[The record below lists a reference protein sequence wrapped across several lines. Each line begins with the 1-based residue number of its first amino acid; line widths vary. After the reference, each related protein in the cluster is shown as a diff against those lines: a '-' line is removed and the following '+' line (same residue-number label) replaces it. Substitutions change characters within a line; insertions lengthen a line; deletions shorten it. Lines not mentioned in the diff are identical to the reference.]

1 MSKLSA
7 EASATLPEFNSEIE
21 LIGNLPPFQQDWL
34 GLITL
39 GMSDDYI
46 SDRADY
52 TIGMTR
58 KTISQMYK
66 TLELDSTSKRP
77 KAKEVSW
84 SAGLLEIAHVD
95 QTGGFHLTKKA
106 FSEENLTLLDA
117 KVMDELKLILDDYRI
132 LQLVARSLTTSEICE
147 ISNKATS
154 TIQNQVKC
162 IRDRN
167 GGVSQNELI
176 AAVAAITLK

>member
-1 MSKLSA
+1 
-7 EASATLPEFNSEIE
+7 
-21 LIGNLPPFQQDWL
+21 
-34 GLITL
+34 
-39 GMSDDYI
+39 
-46 SDRADY
+46 
-52 TIGMTR
+52 
-58 KTISQMYK
+58 
-66 TLELDSTSKRP
+66 
-77 KAKEVSW
+77 
-84 SAGLLEIAHVD
+84 
-95 QTGGFHLTKKA
+95 
-106 FSEENLTLLDA
+106 
-117 KVMDELKLILDDYRI
+117 